1 MYERIRCNIWCENA
15 TTGRQQQ
22 QKEKNESQDAQM
34 FQYHH
39 TPVARV
45 NNQYEEGST
54 DIQRRT
60 RTTET
65 HSQTT
70 TRKIM
75 SSRSFGEYFDD
86 QRDRIVA
93 AMKNKNTQLDNE
105 WRERYD
111 ERENAKKKK
120 HEKFKKELDE
130 CSDKGVEISQ
140 ECKEYFK
147 KRFEWGRRNP

>member
-1 MYERIRCNIWCENA
+1 
-15 TTGRQQQ
+15 
-22 QKEKNESQDAQM
+22 
-34 FQYHH
+34 
-39 TPVARV
+39 
-45 NNQYEEGST
+45 
-54 DIQRRT
+54 
-60 RTTET
+60 
-65 HSQTT
+65 
-70 TRKIM
+70 M

-86 QRDRIVA
+86 QRDRIVS

-130 CSDKGVEISQ
+130 FSDKGVEISQ